1 MSWMSISGMLL
12 PPRRLRGL
20 LRLLLLKGAHPVRQ
34 LGEVADLRGVAGP
47 RAALV
52 EREEAGVAARLQ
64 DRARNHGARRDM
76 DVVGDLQ
83 VAEDHR
89 RAAQHA
95 VPADVG

>member
-12 PPRRLRGL
+12 PPRWL
-20 LRLLLLKGAHPVRQ
+20 LRLLFLLQRAHPVRQ
-34 LGEVADLRGVAGP
+34 LGEVADLRRVARPG
-47 RAALV
+47 AALV

-64 DRARNHGARRDM
+64 DRARDHGAGGDV

-95 VPADVG
+95 VPADVGA